1 MTKQAQKYD
10 CLTGRIRAVYPPV
23 SAADARK
30 PLIHRGLERNLQE
43 NLLKYRNKGDRES
56 DGLLL
61 PSSSLMVLG
70 KSKNPLQYSSYFAH
84 VRSMPSAGERQALFE
99 FAVWSLKLVVT
110 CPSFRAQR
118 SGVEKSFY
126 AEPRAETAETAEPP
140 SFRPTGGSGEISRHF
155 NTEISHR
162 FSQKFQSDAKLSSQ
176 ASGLHGAAGRSWHA
190 ETAETAE
197 PPRHFERSG
206 AESRNPL

>member
-10 CLTGRIRAVYPPV
+10 CLTGRIRAIVFCGVWFTPPV

-30 PLIHRGLERNLQE
+30 PLIHRGIGRNLQE

-61 PSSSLMVLG
+61 PYSSLMVLG

-99 FAVWSLKLVVT
+99 FEVWSLKLVVT

-126 AEPRAETAETAEPP
+126 AEP
-140 SFRPTGGSGEISRHF
+140 
-155 NTEISHR
+155 
-162 FSQKFQSDAKLSSQ
+162 
-176 ASGLHGAAGRSWHA
+176 HA
-190 ETAETAE
+190 ETAETREMA
-197 PPRHFERSG
+197 RHFERSG
-206 AESRNPL
+206 AESRTPL